1 MNKKEKNRTRKIP
14 LHIMISDTENQ
25 MIEERM
31 QRCGYQNKS
40 EYARRMMIDGGI
52 LVVDDA
58 DEIRRLN
65 FEISKIGNNINQIT
79 RVANLTKSVSQNQI
93 DEVKEMMVIIWEYQ
107 KYILSGTL

>member
-65 FEISKIGNNINQIT
+65 FEISKIGNNNPAEKNSFLASKPSTVRGI
-79 RVANLTKSVSQNQI
+79 
-93 DEVKEMMVIIWEYQ
+93 
-107 KYILSGTL
+107 